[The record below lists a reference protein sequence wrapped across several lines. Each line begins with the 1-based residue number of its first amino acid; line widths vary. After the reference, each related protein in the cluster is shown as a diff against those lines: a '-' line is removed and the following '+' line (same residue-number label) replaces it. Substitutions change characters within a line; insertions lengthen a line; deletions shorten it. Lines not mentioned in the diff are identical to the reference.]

1 MPRETPSPIDLPDP
15 QPELCGLGWAS
26 VVIVIAAVVL
36 LLANAVS
43 LSGWID
49 EQPPGPLQARAAEIA
64 DEWTALTASIGLGT
78 PRAALH
84 AQWKRAEAAR
94 FASGKGEEGEGASPA
109 DQR

>member
-1 MPRETPSPIDLPDP
+1 MPRETRSPIDLPDP
-15 QPELCGLGWAS
+15 QPEQNGLGWAS
-26 VVIVIAAVVL
+26 GVIAVATMTL

-49 EQPPGPLQARAAEIA
+49 EQQPGPLQARAAELA
-64 DEWTALTASIGLGT
+64 DGWTAFTASIGLGT

-94 FASGKGEEGEGASPA
+94 FASGKGEEEGATPTG
-109 DQR
+109 QR

>member
-15 QPELCGLGWAS
+15 RPEYEALGWAS
-26 VVIVIAAVVL
+26 VVIAIASVVL
-36 LLANAVS
+36 LLANAVA

-49 EQPPGPLQARAAEIA
+49 EQPPGPFQARAAEIA
-64 DEWTALTASIGLGT
+64 DEWTALTGSVGLGA
-78 PRAALH
+78 PRAMLH

-94 FASGKGEEGEGASPA
+94 FASGKQQGPGPA